1 LSLIKVNGLT
11 IAYEFRQ
18 TRLIAVNGVDLDIG
32 EREFLAVVGESGCG
46 KSTLA
51 LSMIGLLPK
60 TVSSIVGGSITYKGT
75 DLVKLSPRQLRKYR
89 GTEIA
94 MIFQEPLT
102 SLNPVYRIGEQ
113 MAEAIVIR
121 ENRTTA
127 AAAVQEEGDGA
138 TAATDTTTGVPG
150 GPESDVMQTVH
161 RVDEVHVARLPRGR
175 RGISPEVKREA
186 IEALKLVRIADPE
199 QVLERYPFELSG
211 GMRQRVMIAM
221 ALSQRPKL
229 LVADEPTTALD
240 VTTQAQV
247 LKLMK
252 ELMTKV
258 NTSILLITHDLAVAS
273 QVADRVVVM
282 YAAEVVEDAD
292 VFALFSEPLHPYTKG
307 LLSCIPTGSK
317 DDTKLMPIPG
327 SVPDLV
333 NPPVGCR
340 YASRCPFVMDKCRT
354 EPPPLIE
361 VKPNHK
367 VACFLYGQ

>member
-1 LSLIKVNGLT
+1 MSLIAISGLT
-11 IAYEFRQ
+11 IAYEFHRSK
-18 TRLIAVNGVDLDIG
+18 LIAVSGVDLEIG

-51 LSMIGLLPK
+51 LSMIGLLPRSVA
-60 TVSSIVGGSITYKGT
+60 TVMGGSIVYKGT
-75 DLVKLSPRQLRKYR
+75 DLVKLDNKELRKYR

-113 MAEAIVIR
+113 MAEAIIIR
-121 ENRTTA
+121 EARA
-127 AAAVQEEGDGA
+127 GAGGDGQ
-138 TAATDTTTGVPG
+138 D
-150 GPESDVMQTVH
+150 
-161 RVDEVHVARLPRGR
+161 RRARLPGAESEVMQKAHRIGEVNVSRLPRSKR
-175 RGISPEVKREA
+175 RLAAEVKAEA
-186 IEALKLVRIADPE
+186 IAALRTVRISDPE
-199 QVLERYPFELSG
+199 HILDRYPFELSG

-252 ELMTKV
+252 ELMSKA
-258 NTSILLITHDLAVAS
+258 NTSVLLITHDLAVAS

-340 YASRCPFVMDKCRT
+340 YAPRCPYVMDVCRVRH
-354 EPPPLIE
+354 PPLAQ
-361 VKPNHK
+361 VKPKHK

>member
-1 LSLIKVNGLT
+1 MSLIKVSGLT

-18 TRLIAVNGVDLDIG
+18 SKLIAVNAVDLDIG

-60 TVSSIVGGSITYKGT
+60 AVATIVGGSIIYKGT
-75 DLVKLSPRQLRKYR
+75 DLVKLNAKELRKYR

-102 SLNPVYRIGEQ
+102 SLNPVYRVGEQ
-113 MAEAIVIR
+113 LAEAIVIR
-121 ENRTTA
+121 ENRA
-127 AAAVQEEGDGA
+127 ELGEMA
-138 TAATDTTTGVPG
+138 TSA
-150 GPESDVMQTVH
+150 SDVMQETH
-161 RVDEVHVARLPRGR
+161 RVDEVNVKVSRLPRGKKR
-175 RGISPEVKREA
+175 ISSDLKAEA
-186 IEALKLVRIADPE
+186 VEALKLVRIADPE

-258 NTSILLITHDLAVAS
+258 NTSIMLITHDLAVAS

-282 YAAEVVEDAD
+282 YAAEVVEDSD
-292 VFALFSEPLHPYTKG
+292 VFSLFSEPMHPYTKG

-340 YASRCPFVMDKCRT
+340 YAARCPYVMDVCRT
-354 EPPPLIE
+354 REPPLVE
-361 VKPNHK
+361 VKPRHK

>member
-1 LSLIKVNGLT
+1 MSLITIKGLT
-11 IAYEFRQ
+11 ISYAFRQ
-18 TRLIAVNGVDLDIG
+18 SKLIAVNAVDLDIG

-60 TVSSIVGGSITYKGT
+60 AVATITGGSIVYKGT
-75 DLVKLSPRQLRKYR
+75 DLVKLDNKELRKYR

-121 ENRTTA
+121 ESRTQA
-127 AAAVQEEGDGA
+127 DEEVVNA
-138 TAATDTTTGVPG
+138 SS
-150 GPESDVMQTVH
+150 EVMQKVH
-161 RVDEVHVARLPRGR
+161 RADEVQVSRIPRPKKR
-175 RGISPEVKREA
+175 ISPDLKKEA
-186 IEALKLVRIADPE
+186 VEALKLVRIPDPE

-252 ELMTKV
+252 ELMSEV

-340 YASRCPFVMDKCRT
+340 YAARCPYVMDVCRT
-354 EPPPLIE
+354 REPPLIE
-361 VKPNHK
+361 VKPKHK